1 MKKNSF
7 ASVLFALLAIASMSF
22 IFYNSSLN
30 AEESTEFSRDITE
43 ILLDFFQ
50 KKSDEPSADEPKI
63 HPDSDSTD
71 ATVSDAD
78 LSSENSSENPPEHF
92 SEQSSEHSSEQ
103 SEPSNPSIAV
113 GGEVSGNV
121 GGNTEPDDVS
131 NADDPNESARQEESE
146 KENAAE
152 EKPEKEYSPDVLQ
165 KNGPVRRAAHAVEFI
180 PLGFSVFGF
189 VVCMQKRKKHVK
201 YAALYSLIGCMLYA
215 LFDEIHQIFVDG
227 RACELS
233 DGLMDT
239 LGSMVG
245 IIVCMGFLFVLQKLR
260 VLRKTTSE

>member
-1 MKKNSF
+1 
-7 ASVLFALLAIASMSF
+7 MS
-22 IFYNSSLN
+22 
-30 AEESTEFSRDITE
+30 
-43 ILLDFFQ
+43 
-50 KKSDEPSADEPKI
+50 
-63 HPDSDSTD
+63 
-71 ATVSDAD
+71 
-78 LSSENSSENPPEHF
+78 
-92 SEQSSEHSSEQ
+92 
-103 SEPSNPSIAV
+103 
-113 GGEVSGNV
+113 

-131 NADDPNESARQEESE
+131 NVDDPNESARQEESE
-146 KENAAE
+146 SENAAE

-189 VVCMQKRKKHVK
+189 VVCMQKRKNHVK
-201 YAALYSLIGCMLYA
+201 YAALYSLFGCMLYA

-245 IIVCMGFLFVLQKLR
+245 IVVCMGFLFVLQKLR